1 MTSSN
6 KPMRATAPEPYRRLG
21 RSVGRRRQMVQCEQC
36 SNVFRVIGDALNLR
50 LDTSVLL
57 EMAARSFVEQFNL
70 KGCHFR
76 VLSRDQQTLDHMA
89 SHGLSQSFL
98 DKGPVDAERSVNE
111 ALEGKVVAVSD
122 CINDPRVQYPKA
134 FASEGIAS
142 MLTVPLETRGQVIG
156 VMRLMTSERREFAE
170 DEIEFFKMTALFC
183 TSAIIDSMF
192 HNILG
197 HVTEAIQE
205 SLELSVV
212 LDNIVT
218 VVSEDLRTK
227 GCAISL
233 VDGTKQNLE
242 TRASNGL
249 SEGFVERLA
258 EVVSKET
265 RDEVIAG
272 ASVAI
277 FDGCNDKRI
286 LQPEVVE
293 HEGISSILLVPLM
306 CRGKIIG
313 VLSLF
318 TYNPYL
324 FSSDE
329 KQLMRSIGEQ
339 CSLAIDNAMMFEA
352 LKKRYENLVDDF
364 QLWFEHTQGY
374 GQRGSMA

>member
-1 MTSSN
+1 
-6 KPMRATAPEPYRRLG
+6 
-21 RSVGRRRQMVQCEQC
+21 
-36 SNVFRVIGDALNLR
+36 
-50 LDTSVLL
+50 
-57 EMAARSFVEQFNL
+57 
-70 KGCHFR
+70 
-76 VLSRDQQTLDHMA
+76 
-89 SHGLSQSFL
+89 
-98 DKGPVDAERSVNE
+98 VDAERSVAE

-249 SEGFVERLA
+249 SDGFVERLA

-277 FDGCNDKRI
+277 YDGCNDKRI

>member
-1 MTSSN
+1 
-6 KPMRATAPEPYRRLG
+6 
-21 RSVGRRRQMVQCEQC
+21 
-36 SNVFRVIGDALNLR
+36 
-50 LDTSVLL
+50 
-57 EMAARSFVEQFNL
+57 
-70 KGCHFR
+70 
-76 VLSRDQQTLDHMA
+76 
-89 SHGLSQSFL
+89 
-98 DKGPVDAERSVNE
+98 
-111 ALEGKVVAVSD
+111 
-122 CINDPRVQYPKA
+122 
-134 FASEGIAS
+134 
-142 MLTVPLETRGQVIG
+142 
-156 VMRLMTSERREFAE
+156 
-170 DEIEFFKMTALFC
+170 
-183 TSAIIDSMF
+183 
-192 HNILG
+192 
-197 HVTEAIQE
+197 
-205 SLELSVV
+205 LSVV

-324 FSSDE
+324 FS
-329 KQLMRSIGEQ
+329 
-339 CSLAIDNAMMFEA
+339 
-352 LKKRYENLVDDF
+352 
-364 QLWFEHTQGY
+364 
-374 GQRGSMA
+374 